1 MENIVVIFQFYLI
14 YNFPSF
20 GQISYFLSIKLNS
33 FLKQQMNNCGC
44 RSPTLTG
51 SYWKSMQVKATKSA
65 AMVCRSWPV
74 WLKVVTGSPG
84 LGLNN
89 SCGLRARRKRSPR
102 WRRSWRRAAWCR
114 RSMSTSTVA
123 LSAVWPSKQRR
134 SWRLIPST
142 ISSVMPPSVDC
153 ANETSGQFKL
163 Y

>member
-1 MENIVVIFQFYLI
+1 MENIVVIFNFYLI
-14 YNFPSF
+14 SNFPSF

-33 FLKQQMNNCGC
+33 FLKQQMNNCRC

-74 WLKVVTGSPG
+74 WLKAATGSPEP
-84 LGLNN
+84 GLNS
-89 SCGLRARRKRSPR
+89 SCGLPARRRRSLR

-114 RSMSTSTVA
+114 RSTSTSTAVP
-123 LSAVWPSKQRR
+123 SAAWPSRQQR
-134 SWRLIPST
+134 SWRPILST
-142 ISSVMPPSVDC
+142 ILSVMPPSVGC
-153 ANETSGQFKL
+153 ARETSGPFRL